1 VSKFK
6 GLVKSALSVLAVA
19 MLIATACSSDQ
30 SPPSPGE
37 AAAPG
42 EAVDAGEATDAGEAV
57 DAVDAVDAGE
67 ADEPTDTVRE
77 AMEALGLSQLAD
89 GMTDEELIAESEAFC
104 QTASDADDAPLG
116 LDILQAEILQY
127 AALHDVHS
135 DLSASFVGVLLAA
148 FCPSEVL
155 DEVREAMGT
164 ARLSQL
170 AEGMTDDEL
179 IAEGQTFCQ
188 IASEADDVAD
198 LEASITDYASS
209 HDLGLDLAATFVGV
223 LLATFCPIEMG
234 RLGLLG

>member
-1 VSKFK
+1 M
-6 GLVKSALSVLAVA
+6 LS
-19 MLIATACSSDQ
+19 ATACSSDQ

-42 EAVDAGEATDAGEAV
+42 EAIDADEPTDAGE
-57 DAVDAVDAGE
+57 AGE
-67 ADEPTDTVRE
+67 ADEPTDAVRE

-127 AALHDVHS
+127 AALHDVNS

-148 FCPSEVL
+148 FCPSELL

-198 LEASITDYASS
+198 LEAPITDYASS

-223 LLATFCPIEMG
+223 ILATFCPIEMG